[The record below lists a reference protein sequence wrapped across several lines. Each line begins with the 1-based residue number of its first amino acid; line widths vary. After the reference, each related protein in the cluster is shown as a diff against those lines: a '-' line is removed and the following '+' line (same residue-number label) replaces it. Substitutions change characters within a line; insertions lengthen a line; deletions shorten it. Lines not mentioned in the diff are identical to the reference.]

1 MILVVLGAVVA
12 LFSALFIVIIG
23 FLIQF
28 FLDPFSVKRKV
39 LSPYRF
45 LVVMVLI
52 APVYLVY
59 DVRNV
64 AMCRVMS
71 NYEGSGNFSYAFSA
85 YLITAVIIS
94 VLWRIIGY
102 YFSEERE

>member
-1 MILVVLGAVVA
+1 MVLGAVVA

-23 FLIQF
+23 FLIHF

-45 LVVMVLI
+45 LVAMVLI
-52 APVYLVY
+52 APGYLVY
-59 DVRNV
+59 DVRND
-64 AMCRVMS
+64 AMCSVMS
-71 NYEGSGNFSYAFSA
+71 NYEGSGDFSYAVSV

>member
-1 MILVVLGAVVA
+1 MIFAVLSLGALAA
-12 LFSALFIVIIG
+12 LFSALCIVIIG

-39 LSPYRF
+39 LSAYRF
-45 LVVMVLI
+45 LVVMVVI
-52 APVYLVY
+52 ALVYLIY
-59 DVRNV
+59 DAQNDG
-64 AMCRVMS
+64 MCDGMVH
-71 NYEGSGNFSYAFSA
+71 YVVTGYF
-85 YLITAVIIS
+85 ITAVIIS